1 MNDNVITTEPITEL
15 LKNNY
20 DYYNE
25 EDLDFTLD
33 ESFLLLKNEL
43 TRVEK
48 KIIVTELTIKYNSVP
63 NRLGYW
69 VDEEYLEILNTDLL
83 YYKEKYGYVK
93 TAILNLLNKMKETQ
107 YNEDGTLK
115 INSIEEGAKVNDEE
129 DGEFDD
135 DEEDGDDEEEGD
147 EVNDE
152 ESDNFDDDEEDGD
165 EESDDEEESNEKVSE
180 GKNKQA
186 TSPNVP
192 PISNKT
198 IIEKFITYFSG
209 I

>member
-43 TRVEK
+43 SRVEK

-69 VDEEYLEILNTDLL
+69 ADDEYFEILNTDLL
-83 YYKEKYGYVK
+83 YYKEKYEYVK

-115 INSIEEGAKVNDEE
+115 INSIEEGVKMNDEEVNDEE
-129 DGEFDD
+129 DGEFED
-135 DEEDGDDEEEGD
+135 DEEGNG
-147 EVNDE
+147 VNDE
-152 ESDNFDDDEEDGD
+152 EGDNFDDDEEDGD
-165 EESDDEEESNEKVSE
+165 EESDVEEGDRDEKANEEVSE
-180 GKNKQA
+180 GKNKE
-186 TSPNVP
+186 TT